1 MLPAVKQSIDGFL
14 FYTKNFAQQWLA
26 VRFMWVYALMP
37 VILKI
42 YIKIVKLTF
51 LKKIVVCRMKD
62 DEWLIL

>member
-1 MLPAVKQSIDGFL
+1 
-14 FYTKNFAQQWLA
+14 
-26 VRFMWVYALMP
+26 MP

-62 DEWLIL
+62 DE